1 MCSMSDEEELK
12 QLEQPDVSEEE
23 SQLPTVVDDSNIT
36 KSFAEMKGFLTGL
49 GSMSTEV
56 DDSPTGMIERLKSVY
71 LMSKYTSH
79 SRTENLRLKILDRLV
94 RAIDEDP
101 DLTINQLTRLFEMIS
116 VADPEFVKLVFGGGQ
131 GNKAGVNL
139 NILNAAQGGS
149 SGFSEANLSAEEK
162 SAQVSQTQTSRD
174 FLKAI
179 ETFNKAMEDPE
190 LRGRFQTLKDKGSS
204 EIVEANFTEVDPVE
218 DDK

>member
-1 MCSMSDEEELK
+1 MSDEEELK

-139 NILNAAQGGS
+139 NILNAAQSGS

>member
-1 MCSMSDEEELK
+1 MSDEEELK